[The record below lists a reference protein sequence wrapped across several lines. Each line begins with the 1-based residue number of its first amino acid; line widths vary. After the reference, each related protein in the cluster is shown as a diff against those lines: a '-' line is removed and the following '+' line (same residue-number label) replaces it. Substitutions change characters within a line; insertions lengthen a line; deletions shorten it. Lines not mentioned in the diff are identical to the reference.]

1 MVLLVKGGAT
11 LEKIYW
17 AAKYIRTST
26 VDDKQEYRDS
36 CENQSRLIDNFL
48 FCHPEINLV
57 SEKVDNGFSGLFFDR
72 PAFNELISEI
82 KSGHID
88 CVIVKDLSRIG
99 RNYIEVGRYLRDF
112 FPTHHIRFISV
123 KDNIDSILLDGFER
137 TIALMKS
144 IFSEQYSRDVS
155 LKTCSV
161 LDVKRR
167 KGEYVGAI
175 PIYGYQK
182 SSETKNKLMPD
193 PNTFAVVQSIFEM
206 KLQGMSAAAIAL
218 ALNDSGVLSPL
229 AYKQK
234 HGLPHPTGGFA
245 DNHHSKWSVATIIRI
260 LQDQTYTGTLVQGKQ
275 SRLNYKNRTILHLD
289 EDEWIKVENTHLSI
303 VAKLD
308 YDAVQRIL
316 TKDTRAAP
324 LQSRVY
330 IFSGLLLCG
339 HCGCNLIRKTV
350 KYKEQ
355 KYTCYYCPTGKGNG
369 CPSSLRVR
377 EKDLLDWATSE
388 VRKRISR
395 ITELDHTLSKDEF
408 QKIMQSKYILQ
419 MTDYEEKIHGLCKFR
434 SLSGSIEAGLISTTE
449 YDSLHR
455 GYQEEITQL
464 ETKISA
470 LQQSIQFSEKRDEL
484 AWRQN
489 FLRFSHIT
497 ELDRAAVV
505 RMIQSIRIFSKTEF
519 VINFVYQSEY
529 QWAVQYA
536 EQGGDSSGQK
546 KPETD

>member
-1 MVLLVKGGAT
+1 M
-11 LEKIYW
+11 EKIYR
-17 AAKYIRTST
+17 AAKYIRTSN
-26 VDDKQEYRDS
+26 VDDKQEHRDS
-36 CENQSRLIDNFL
+36 CENQSKLIDNFL
-48 FCHPEINLV
+48 CCYPEIKIV
-57 SEKVDNGFSGLFFDR
+57 SQKIDNGFSGLFFER

-112 FPTHHIRFISV
+112 FPTYHIRFISV
-123 KDNIDSILLDGFER
+123 EDNIDSIRLDGFER

-155 LKTCSV
+155 LKTRSA

-182 SSETKNKLMPD
+182 SAETKNKLVLD
-193 PNTFAVVQSIFEM
+193 PNTFAVVQFIFEM
-206 KLQGMSAAAIAL
+206 KLQGMSAAAIART
-218 ALNDSGVLSPL
+218 LNDSGVLSPL

-234 HGLPHPTGGFA
+234 HGLPHPKGGFA
-245 DNHHSKWSVATIIRI
+245 DNHHSKWSVATIFRI
-260 LQDQTYTGTLVQGKQ
+260 LQDETYTGTLVQGKQ
-275 SRLNYKNRTILHLD
+275 RRLNYKNRTILHLD
-289 EDEWIKVENTHLSI
+289 EDEWIKIENTHISI
-303 VAKLD
+303 VAKPD

-316 TKDTRAAP
+316 AKDTRAAP

-330 IFSGLLLCG
+330 IFSGLLICG
-339 HCGCNLIRKTV
+339 HCGCILVRKTV

-369 CPSSLRVR
+369 CPSSHRVR
-377 EKDLLDWATSE
+377 EKDLLDWVTSE

-395 ITELDHTLSKDEF
+395 IAELDYTLSEDEL
-408 QKIMQSKYILQ
+408 QKIMRRECILQ
-419 MTDYEEKIHGLCKFR
+419 MTDYEEQIHRLFKFSS
-434 SLSGSIEAGLISTTE
+434 SLSGSIEAGLITTIE
-449 YDSLHR
+449 YDSLQR

-470 LQQSIQFSEKRDEL
+470 LQQSIQFSEKKDKL
-484 AWRQN
+484 SWRQN

-497 ELDRAAVV
+497 ELNRAAAV
-505 RMIQSIRIFSKTEF
+505 RMIQSIYIFSKTEF
-519 VINFVYQSEY
+519 MINFAYQSEY
-529 QWAVQYA
+529 QRAIQYA